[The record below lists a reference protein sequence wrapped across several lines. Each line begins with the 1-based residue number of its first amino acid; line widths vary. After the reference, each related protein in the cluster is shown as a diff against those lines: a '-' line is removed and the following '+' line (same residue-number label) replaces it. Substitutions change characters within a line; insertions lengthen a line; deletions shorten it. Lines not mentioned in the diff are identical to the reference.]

1 MKIGNKILNK
11 LIKNKEI
18 ISANIVGSYIEKK
31 DLDKIGDIDVVVV
44 CKKLS
49 KKIIE
54 KLIYDI
60 KNINIKGLNKEFL
73 VNSTFG
79 PLKLTKHNKVI
90 LFWSGL

>member
-18 ISANIVGSYIEKK
+18 ISANIVGSYWKK
-31 DLDKIGDIDVVVV
+31 DLDKIGDIDALLP
-44 CKKLS
+44 KKLS

-60 KNINIKGLNKEFL
+60 KY
-73 VNSTFG
+73 
-79 PLKLTKHNKVI
+79 
-90 LFWSGL
+90 

>member
-31 DLDKIGDIDVVVV
+31 FDKIGDIDVVVV

-60 KNINIKGLNKEFL
+60 KNINIKGLNKNF
-73 VNSTFG
+73 
-79 PLKLTKHNKVI
+79 
-90 LFWSGL
+90 

>member
-60 KNINIKGLNKEFL
+60 KNIKIKGLIKNF
-73 VNSTFG
+73 
-79 PLKLTKHNKVI
+79 
-90 LFWSGL
+90 